1 MKLKTMKHLAL
12 CAALL
17 MLTLSVGTVLASAEV
32 NGLPP
37 VPWTPGCYAGADGE
51 SFAPVG
57 EIEIEWYP
65 YIGEKLKLT
74 DGDLTDWKEHG
85 ITPHVITPDNMISWV
100 GGENGVPDP
109 GMPEG
114 WQITGYYV
122 ADSFGLYMAFDVV
135 DPDHVYCQSTTAYD
149 GDAIQLG
156 VDFGGKLG
164 EILQKDPDR
173 MVSLKNIFYSFSC
186 RSDGA
191 PLEIM
196 RQESDQDTL
205 LTEANGDG
213 IKGAARR
220 TPNGWSAELAFS
232 WQLLYDDYAWKAWES
247 DSKIY
252 VGSSENIPLKLG
264 FCLTY
269 INRSSDGNLPI
280 TWAACTAQG
289 YEVEENTPGV
299 SWTPYDNGISLYLP
313 CEPDMVLDCGGI
325 VVMGKGCE
333 TAPTYDC
340 TETVPPDEYV
350 TVPDM
355 WVESIPDEWLESLP
369 ITDVTIPGEWL
380 ETAESVADALPDET
394 LADGISDDEIQAIL
408 AKYGC
413 STTLGVSALAVLLVA
428 AAAAAVLRR
437 KD

>member
-1 MKLKTMKHLAL
+1 MLAL
-12 CAALL
+12 S
-17 MLTLSVGTVLASAEV
+17 MSPVLASAEV
-32 NGLPP
+32 AELPP
-37 VPWTPGCYAGADGE
+37 VAWAPGCYAGADGE

-57 EIEIEWYP
+57 ETVIDWYP

-74 DGDLTDWKEHG
+74 DGDLTDWQEHG

-114 WQITGYYV
+114 WQITAYYA

-135 DPDHVYCQSTTAYD
+135 DPDHIYCQSTTIYD

-164 EILQKDPDR
+164 EVLQKDPDR
-173 MVSLKNIFYSFSC
+173 MASLKNIFYSFSC
-186 RSDGA
+186 QSDGA

-213 IKGAARR
+213 IKGAACR

-269 INRSSDGNLPI
+269 INRSSDGI

-289 YEVEENTPGV
+289 YEVEENIPGV

-313 CEPDMVLDCGGI
+313 CEPGMVLDCGGI
-325 VVMGKGCE
+325 IVMGKGCE
-333 TAPTYDC
+333 TAPNYDC
-340 TETVPPDEYV
+340 TETVPLDEYV
-350 TVPDM
+350 TIPDM
-355 WVESIPDEWLESLP
+355 WVESIPDEWLE
-369 ITDVTIPGEWL
+369 
-380 ETAESVADALPDET
+380 TAESVVDALPHDT
-394 LADGISDDEIQAIL
+394 PADGISNEEIQAIL